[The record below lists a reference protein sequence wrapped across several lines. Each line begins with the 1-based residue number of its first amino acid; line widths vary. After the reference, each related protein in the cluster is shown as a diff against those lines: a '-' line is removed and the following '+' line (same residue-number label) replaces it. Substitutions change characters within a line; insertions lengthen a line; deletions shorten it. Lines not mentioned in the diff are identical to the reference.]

1 MTLYNLAITYNEGR
15 GTMENNN
22 GREILFI
29 NARIYTPNRTIEQ
42 GYLRANNGII
52 EEFDDQNTLDI
63 KEKSTNAGVT
73 IIDLEGKQLI
83 PGFIDVHV
91 HGGGG
96 FDVMSGRPE
105 DIDGMS
111 IYHASKG
118 TTTFLATTL
127 TASPEAIKQALEAI
141 KKAMDKGTTGASVA
155 GVHLEGPFLNPERCG
170 AQNPAHIIAPSLEA
184 LSIYQECSGHTIALI
199 TVAPEMPGAMELIRY
214 AVGQGMTVSIGH
226 SAASLEIVQQ
236 AVELGASQITHLFN
250 GMNPLHHRNPG
261 VPGAGLILDKLAVE
275 LICDHIHVH
284 PDLIGLVFRAKPSDK
299 VLFITDCMSA
309 SGLIDGPYH
318 LGDLPVMMKEGQV
331 RLLNN
336 DGTVGSLAGS
346 CLTMDRALLNGM
358 RATGATLEALLPA
371 LTINPARQVG
381 LHKHKG
387 TIEAGKDADLVV
399 LDEKYQV
406 VATFVNGRNVYTRD

>member
-1 MTLYNLAITYNEGR
+1 MTFYYLAIIYKKGSD
-15 GTMENNN
+15 TMNNN
-22 GREILFI
+22 NVRQLLFI
-29 NARIYTPNRTIEQ
+29 NACIYTPNRTIEQ

-52 EEFDDQNTLDI
+52 EEVGTQHKFDI
-63 KEKSTNAGVT
+63 KEASTNTGVT

-111 IYHASKG
+111 VYHASKG

-127 TASPEAIKQALEAI
+127 TAAPESIKLALRAIKQAME
-141 KKAMDKGTTGASVA
+141 KGTTGASVA
-155 GVHLEGPFLNPERCG
+155 GVHLEGPFLNPQCCG
-170 AQNPAHIIAPSLEA
+170 AQNPVHICAPSLEA
-184 LSIYQECSGHTIALI
+184 LRLYQESSGGTIALI

-214 AVGQGMTVSIGH
+214 AVDQGMTVSIGH
-226 SAASLEIVQQ
+226 SAASLELVQQ

-250 GMNPLHHRNPG
+250 GMNPLHHREPG
-261 VPGAGLILDKLAVE
+261 VPGAGLILDQLAVE

-299 VLFITDCMSA
+299 VLLITDCMSA
-309 SGLIDGPYH
+309 SGLADGLYS
-318 LGDLPVMMKEGQV
+318 LGDLPVIMKDGQV

-336 DGTVGSLAGS
+336 EGIAGSLAGS
-346 CLTMDRALLNGM
+346 CLTMDMALLNAM
-358 RATGATLEALLPA
+358 RATSLSLEALLPA

-381 LHKHKG
+381 LDNHKG
-387 TIEAGKDADLVV
+387 TIEVGKDADLVV
-399 LDEKYQV
+399 LDERLQV
-406 VATFVNGRNVYTRD
+406 VATFVNGRNVYTRE